1 MQYLQQVRL
10 DNAKELLRNSNLGI
24 AEIAFSTGYGDSSQF
39 AVQFRKHMKSSPSAY
54 RELVRKKL
62 FQVNREGGAED
73 SVPD

>member
-1 MQYLQQVRL
+1 
-10 DNAKELLRNSNLGI
+10 
-24 AEIAFSTGYGDSSQF
+24 
-39 AVQFRKHMKSSPSAY
+39 MKSSPSAY